1 MDKEN
6 IVKMNDKIGDK
17 RFKDGVWQIYTTE
30 GWKVEAPKNNEEIR
44 IDESMPDALKDIF
57 GIK

>member
-1 MDKEN
+1 
-6 IVKMNDKIGDK
+6 MNNKIGDK

-30 GWKVEAPKNNEEIR
+30 GWKVETPKNNEEIKVNKD
-44 IDESMPDALKDIF
+44 IPDVFKDIF

>member
-1 MDKEN
+1 
-6 IVKMNDKIGDK
+6 MNNKIGDK

-30 GWKVEAPKNNEEIR
+30 GWKVETPKKNEEIR
-44 IDESMPDALKDIF
+44 TDNVKDIPGVFKDIF